1 MRNSDNIMQTK
12 NTNPVAVEGI
22 WQELVELVN
31 QQFETPPFQRLLAL
45 RFSQARAQAL
55 SIQMKHYVANRRDC
69 WGFVAGA
76 APLGVKR
83 LVWEHEGEEL
93 MGDKDAGKVD
103 HITLAIQEGKVFGL
117 APDDYERARPLDAAT
132 ACFYAWIHLAKD
144 RPWREAIAASAI
156 LEMRNSDEIVRDGS
170 LSHRVGKNLERDLGI
185 PLRQQVNNVEH
196 ITMDVEHGQL
206 LLAVAR
212 EFCHTTEHQQALLR
226 GARESLVI
234 DRAYRE
240 QLANMMAALD

>member
-1 MRNSDNIMQTK
+1 MEPRGMERNG
-12 NTNPVAVEGI
+12 VESV

-31 QQFETPPFQRLLAL
+31 QQFETAPFRRLLAL
-45 RFSQARAQAL
+45 RFTWARAQAL
-55 SIQMKHYVANRRDC
+55 SIQMKHYVGNRRDC

-76 APLGVKR
+76 APLSVKR

-103 HITLAIQEGKVFGL
+103 HITLAVQEGKVFGL
-117 APDDYERARPLDAAT
+117 APEDYERVRPLDAAT

-144 RPWREAIAASAI
+144 RPWREAMAASAV
-156 LEMRNSDEIVRDGS
+156 LEMRNSDDLVRGGS
-170 LSHRVGKNLERDLGI
+170 LSYRVGRNLERDLGI
-185 PLRQQVNNVEH
+185 PLKRQINNAEH
-196 ITMDVEHGQL
+196 VAADVEHGQL
-206 LLAVAR
+206 LLTVAR
-212 EFCHTTEHQQALLR
+212 EHCHAEEDRQALLR

-240 QLANMMAALD
+240 QLVNMMEALD